1 MLIKNFFLF
10 RWSSNIS
17 SYGCQI
23 SGNFGADILLKYVTW
38 AILWLF
44 CTFLFIAYIDIP
56 WRTHIYYW
64 GQFAKKFYNSNDPL
78 CLSFKIFRQD
88 VMKAKKK
95 TNKQTKKKD
104 KRKKRSLV
112 TMKQRHITN
121 NNMVP
126 YLYRFRLNVFIF

>member
-17 SYGCQI
+17 SYGRQI
-23 SGNFGADILLKYVTW
+23 SGNFGVYILLKYVTW

-44 CTFLFIAYIDIP
+44 CTFLFVAYIDIP

-95 TNKQTKKKD
+95 TNKQKKD

>member
-17 SYGCQI
+17 SYGRQI
-23 SGNFGADILLKYVTW
+23 SGNFGVDILLKYVTW

-44 CTFLFIAYIDIP
+44 CTFLFVAYIDIP

-78 CLSFKIFRQD
+78 YLSFKIFRQD
-88 VMKAKKK
+88 VMKGKKK
-95 TNKQTKKKD
+95 QTNKKKD
-104 KRKKRSLV
+104 KRKKKKLCYHE
-112 TMKQRHITN
+112 TEIYNQQ
-121 NNMVP
+121 
-126 YLYRFRLNVFIF
+126 

>member
-1 MLIKNFFLF
+1 MLIKIFFLF

-17 SYGCQI
+17 SYGRQI
-23 SGNFGADILLKYVTW
+23 SGNFGVDILLKYVTW

-44 CTFLFIAYIDIP
+44 CTFLFVAYIDIP

-95 TNKQTKKKD
+95 TNKQKKD

-112 TMKQRHITN
+112 TMKLRHITN